1 MEKQAQDDATRTAQQ
16 FVTFVLS
23 GEIFGVDVNQ
33 VQEIISYQH
42 FNRLP
47 EQPDYMPGVFDL
59 RGAVVPAVDLRIK
72 FGLEAKEYDSNTVI
86 LVLNTEGK
94 TMGVVVDAVSD
105 VLTLYADDIQPPPEL
120 AGKARK
126 DYIEAMGKKDDEL
139 VIILDIDKLLGGMEL
154 GEADQASPEA
164 ESVAEAG

>member
-1 MEKQAQDDATRTAQQ
+1 MEKQAQDDAARTAQQ

-72 FGLEAKEYDSNTVI
+72 FGLESKEYDNNTVI
-86 LVLNTEGK
+86 LVLNTEGR
-94 TMGVVVDAVSD
+94 TVGIVVDAVSD
-105 VLTLYADDIQPPPEL
+105 VLTLYADDIQPPPDL
-120 AGKARK
+120 AEGGSKA
-126 DYIEAMGKKDDEL
+126 YIEAMGKKDDEL
-139 VIILDIDKLLGGMEL
+139 VIILNIDKLLGGVDL
-154 GEADQASPEA
+154 GEAGEAPPA
-164 ESVAEAG
+164 ESAAEAG